1 MQGAVLRIRGCW
13 RYLVGA
19 RFPRNGLPPG
29 RRENRLQ
36 LWEQSLRQFG
46 GEGVEFGEARGRGFE
61 SFFFPDEEFA
71 AVALDADAE
80 VAADQVR
87 GRAVDV
93 EAAGQRWELAAR
105 RSSLCGCR
113 YNLRTSGTRRFQSR
127 ARAGAG
133 ELPVAGVR
141 GPCRF
146 RIAGGLRGA
155 KPVNENN
162 SELRPYDPA
171 ARRLLR
177 HARAT
182 KRKST
187 GKIALLRRAGPCHH
201 HAAEDEMV
209 PDSISRRILRRTEA
223 SSSRLTWLLR
233 KCTRTWKES
242 SSAR

>member
-13 RYLVGA
+13 RYLVRARLLETVYRRGA
-19 RFPRNGLPPG
+19 EKTGYSCGSRACDNSAVKASSSA
-29 RRENRLQ
+29 RRA
-36 LWEQSLRQFG
+36 
-46 GEGVEFGEARGRGFE
+46 GVASRA
-61 SFFFPDEEFA
+61 FFFPDEEFA

-93 EAAGQRWELAAR
+93 EAAGGDRERAAR
-105 RSSLCGCR
+105 RSSLYGCR

-155 KPVNENN
+155 KQVNENN

-187 GKIALLRRAGPCHH
+187 GKIALLRRAGLCHH